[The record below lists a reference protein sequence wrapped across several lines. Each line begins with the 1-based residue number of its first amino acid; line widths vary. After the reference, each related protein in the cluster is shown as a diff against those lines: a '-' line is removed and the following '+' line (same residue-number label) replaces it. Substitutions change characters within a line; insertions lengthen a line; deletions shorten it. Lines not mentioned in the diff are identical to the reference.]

1 MASEGIVTIVK
12 LNNSESNSSIAMVA
26 ENTSC
31 SNNDDRAT
39 NDTIIEVLK

>member
-12 LNNSESNSSIAMVA
+12 LNNPKSNSSMVA